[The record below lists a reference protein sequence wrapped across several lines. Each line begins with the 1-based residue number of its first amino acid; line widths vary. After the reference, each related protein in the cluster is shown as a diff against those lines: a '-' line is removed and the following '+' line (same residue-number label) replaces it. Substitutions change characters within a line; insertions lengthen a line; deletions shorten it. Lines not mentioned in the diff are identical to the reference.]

1 MLHGLF
7 RKKKT
12 KQNSFMQTQT
22 PKLERMQRKQS
33 TLETVIFRML
43 KSKKKSE
50 QEANCEVT
58 ATPWHEKLL

>member
-1 MLHGLF
+1 
-7 RKKKT
+7 
-12 KQNSFMQTQT
+12 MQTQT